1 MEKQMKEN
9 FIKLSDLEEFL
20 NLHPITLNELTSPSH
35 KHIGNINVTSLF
47 IKALTAYLGTKQ
59 DIIKELAQINE
70 SLSYYSSSDYFIS
83 HKSRMADFMIE
94 EVINS
99 LEFLK
104 SYDGYWLNSLLKG
117 LDYDAIDSTIYEL
130 KSKTSYQ
137 FEYNNNSEEHEKF
150 IADYYKRERKISD
163 EDLFAA
169 ATKCR
174 KTFASFKF
182 KKDSVDVSKIKYPIL
197 VAFIKDDKIKSLK
210 KCSQKL
216 DSLLTLTEKTLDYD
230 EYSYIYVPENSI
242 YEVATEFFIRNKVA
256 NINTS
261 IINTNCIYKS
271 IKQVK
276 RRYKYAPKV
285 DWRIVKKVI
294 DLYDIPQYNLD
305 NGYQL
310 IDKDKFDRCLNE
322 YLESKNVKGLSRK

>member
-216 DSLLTLTEKTLDYD
+216 DSLLTL
-230 EYSYIYVPENSI
+230 IYQQI
-242 YEVATEFFIRNKVA
+242 CTA
-256 NINTS
+256 IN
-261 IINTNCIYKS
+261 
-271 IKQVK
+271 
-276 RRYKYAPKV
+276 
-285 DWRIVKKVI
+285 
-294 DLYDIPQYNLD
+294 
-305 NGYQL
+305 
-310 IDKDKFDRCLNE
+310 
-322 YLESKNVKGLSRK
+322 